1 MTNTVASGEIVLARA
16 MSFTRSTAAKKKNL
30 SFCERRI
37 HREALNILLE
47 VTG

>member
-1 MTNTVASGEIVLARA
+1 LRPLKLFRRDVID
-16 MSFTRSTAAKKKNL
+16 RSKEENL

-47 VTG
+47 ATG

>member
-1 MTNTVASGEIVLARA
+1 LRPLFRRDVID
-16 MSFTRSTAAKKKNL
+16 RSEEENL
-30 SFCERRI
+30 SFGERRI